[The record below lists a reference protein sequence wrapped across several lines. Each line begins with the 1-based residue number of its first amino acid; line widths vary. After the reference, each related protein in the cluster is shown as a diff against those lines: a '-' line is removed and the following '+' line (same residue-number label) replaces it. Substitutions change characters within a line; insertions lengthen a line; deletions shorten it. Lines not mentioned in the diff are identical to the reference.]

1 MLVNLIPFI
10 DKTINI
16 ITRRVKA
23 EAIEQP
29 IVIKNDFKI
38 LLSLDLKPIMIEKS
52 MIEINIKNSTI
63 TRMTN
68 NVNVKRVETFS
79 VTIEEIKRLNVAV
92 KLGPAYIIKSEIIKQ
107 VKLVTIS
114 IKAVKY
120 FELIS

>member
-1 MLVNLIPFI
+1 
-10 DKTINI
+10 
-16 ITRRVKA
+16 
-23 EAIEQP
+23 
-29 IVIKNDFKI
+29 
-38 LLSLDLKPIMIEKS
+38 

-92 KLGPAYIIKSEIIKQ
+92 KFGPAYIIKSEIIKQ
-107 VKLVTIS
+107 AKLVTIS

-120 FELIS
+120 FELMS